1 MYEETSMSGR
11 FLDLIKEEYAVLDGA
26 FGTILQERGLT
37 PQELPEEWNL
47 LKPDIIR
54 EIHLDYFNSGA
65 QIITTNTF
73 GASPLKMGM
82 RGKESLVKEVNM
94 SGIRL
99 AREALELFADTEGF
113 STEERNEKNFIA
125 GSVGPSGKLLGL
137 ELKRDEVERSIRTQ
151 GEILAHEGVDLF
163 IVETMMDLNEA
174 ELAVQ
179 LLKRENEL
187 PVVASMV
194 FNKTKKG
201 EYKTLFGN
209 AVSESVNRLVD
220 AGVDAVGTNCGLI
233 EEYIEVIAKMRKL
246 TQIPLIIYPNAGLP
260 KLRKG
265 VTIFDYSPENMIAHL
280 DATISAGA
288 TVIGGCCGTTPEY
301 IKLIADRIKGR
312 KRPQ

>member
-1 MYEETSMSGR
+1 MSGG
-11 FLDLIKEEYAVLDGA
+11 FLDLIEREYAVLDGA
-26 FGTILQERGLT
+26 FGTILQERGLS

-65 QIITTNTF
+65 QIVTTNTF

-82 RGKESLVKEVNM
+82 RGKESLVKDVNR

-99 AREALELFADTEGF
+99 AREAFELFKDTEGF
-113 STEERNEKNFIA
+113 PPEERNEEKFIA

-137 ELKRDEVERSIRTQ
+137 ELKSDEVERSIKTQ
-151 GEILAHEGVDLF
+151 SEILAEEGVDLF

-179 LLKRENEL
+179 LLKREMEL

-209 AVSESVNRLVD
+209 GVPDSVMRLVD
-220 AGVDAVGTNCGLI
+220 AGADAVGANCGLI
-233 EEYIEVIAKMRKL
+233 EEYIEVIAEMRELTKL
-246 TQIPLIIYPNAGLP
+246 PLILYPNAGLP
-260 KLRKG
+260 KLKGG
-265 VTIFDYSPENMIAHL
+265 VTVFDYSPENMIAYL
-280 DATISAGA
+280 DAALSAGA

-312 KRPQ
+312 KRSQ